1 MSNKITNLNKQ
12 AKIAISQNQDAF
24 IAFARCLG
32 AALEVPA
39 ILHRIGDKRLL
50 DIFYDGEEYYDDCSG
65 NLPII
70 TADGIVKPWDVATG
84 AEKEEFT
91 MPIRQLLDKVLD
103 IMLRGL
109 VKTHVETKREGVFL
123 LTARAFPAETSIED
137 KIRIARDIEVFAEN
151 YLR

>member
-24 IAFARCLG
+24 IAFARCYG
-32 AALEVPA
+32 AALEVPV
-39 ILHRIGDKRLL
+39 ILHRIGDRHLL
-50 DIFYDGEEYYDDCSG
+50 DVLYDGEGYYDDRSG
-65 NLPII
+65 NLPIV
-70 TADGIVKPWDVATG
+70 TADGIVKPWDVATD

-103 IMLRGL
+103 IMLRSL
-109 VKTHVETKREGVFL
+109 IKTHVETKREGVFL

-137 KIRIARDIEVFAEN
+137 KIRIARDIEVFAED